1 MRRFLAVSLILVA
14 FTLALTMMF
23 SPGAAQASPAAPHP
37 LLAGPSPTPTLPTA
51 GKFPPAGALA
61 PTQEA
66 VPNTNPIAGGDQPDS
81 AAPQLIGLGSILVL
95 GGLFLRSRR
104 RRTA

>member
-1 MRRFLAVSLILVA
+1 MRRFLAVSLIFVA

-23 SPGAAQASPAAPHP
+23 SPGAAQASPAAPSH
-37 LLAGPSPTPTLPTA
+37 LLAGPSPTPTLPPF
-51 GKFPPAGALA
+51 KLPPAGVLV
-61 PTQEA
+61 PTPEA
-66 VPNTNPIAGGDQPDS
+66 VPSTNPVAGGDQPDT
-81 AAPQLIGLGSILVL
+81 AAPQLIGLGGMLVL